1 MKPCPFCGKSD
12 RVATC
17 GTQTECC
24 RCEVIV
30 SSEVWQRR
38 PIEDQLTNTLDE
50 AAEHGGVWPV

>member
-12 RVATC
+12 RV
-17 GTQTECC
+17 GTLGAQTECA

-30 SSEVWQRR
+30 ASEVWQRR
-38 PIEDQLTNTLDE
+38 PLEDQLASTLDE